1 MVRLELDT
9 ALSIHALGSSIDE
22 IPFHCSRVIIHG
34 GFRFSLP
41 IKQQRMAV
49 MVMKLYVTSRGT
61 SRKSWKSDMHWFN
74 TADESAYEDFL
85 RALAKGGFDQVLQER
100 VEAMC

>member
-9 ALSIHALGSSIDE
+9 ALSVHALGSSIDE

-49 MVMKLYVTSRGT
+49 MVIKVYVTSRGT
-61 SRKSWKSDMHWFN
+61 SNVPTVIGRVTCTGS
-74 TADESAYEDFL
+74 TL
-85 RALAKGGFDQVLQER
+85 R
-100 VEAMC
+100 MN